1 MDFWAT
7 LLGIKAPVIE
17 PKPEPTP
24 VVEPEPTP
32 IVEPEPIV
40 EPKPEPKPKAVK
52 KAKAKAEPKVEKPD
66 FTNMSKAQLVDYAKI
81 VGVELNM
88 KMKRDEMVSTLNA

>member
-1 MDFWAT
+1 MFNKIMDFWAT

-24 VVEPEPTP
+24 VVEPEP
-32 IVEPEPIV
+32 IV
-40 EPKPEPKPKAVK
+40 EPKPKPKAVK
-52 KAKAKAEPKVEKPD
+52 KTKAKAEPKVEKPD
-66 FTNMSKAQLVDYAKI
+66 FTKMSKAQLVDYAKT